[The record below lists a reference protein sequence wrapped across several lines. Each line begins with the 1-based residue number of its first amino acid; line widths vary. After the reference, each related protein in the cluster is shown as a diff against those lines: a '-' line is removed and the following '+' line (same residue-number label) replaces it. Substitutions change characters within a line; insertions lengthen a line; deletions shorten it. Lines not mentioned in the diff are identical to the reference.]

1 MAGSN
6 ILNRIRSV
14 FGGERPAGEQAVIT
28 VVSGLPRSGTSM
40 MMKMLETGGI
50 PPLTDKI
57 RTPDDDNP
65 KGYYEF
71 ERVKKLPEGDT
82 AWLHDAA
89 GKVVKIIS
97 QLILHLPEAH
107 TYKVLFVQRRMH
119 EILASQARMLQHR
132 GEAAGSV
139 SDEQMA
145 RFFEKHL
152 HKVFSWMDE
161 RPYVSYLDVDYNQ
174 MLADPRPTLEQVN
187 EFLGST
193 LDVDAM
199 TAVVDPTLY
208 RNRR

>member
-1 MAGSN
+1 MGPSTSSSTGTPEP
-6 ILNRIRSV
+6 IV
-14 FGGERPAGEQAVIT
+14 

-40 MMKMLETGGI
+40 MMKMLEAGGMEVVQ
-50 PPLTDKI
+50 DHI
-57 RTPDDDNP
+57 REPNVDNP

-89 GKVVKIIS
+89 GKVIKIIS

-107 TYKVLFVQRRMH
+107 TYKVLFVQRKMH

-145 RFFEKHL
+145 QFFEKHL
-152 HKVFSWMDE
+152 HKIFSWMDE

-187 EFLGST
+187 DFLGGM
-193 LDVDAM
+193 LDIDAM